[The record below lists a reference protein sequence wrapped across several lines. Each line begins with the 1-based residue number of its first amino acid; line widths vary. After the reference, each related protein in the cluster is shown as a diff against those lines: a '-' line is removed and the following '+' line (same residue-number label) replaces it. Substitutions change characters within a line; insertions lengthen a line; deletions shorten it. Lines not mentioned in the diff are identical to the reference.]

1 MDLERADNFPSLLP
15 ACYPGVGP
23 RYSRKRRIDMLR
35 FHTLGSFELLEGQPP
50 AVRLIPTQPKRLAL
64 LAYLALAHPRGFHR
78 RDTLLAL
85 FWPELSGEEG
95 RRALRQ
101 ALHHLRR
108 AVGQEAIETRADDQ
122 VRFRDG

>member
-1 MDLERADNFPSLLP
+1 MRAPPGCPRSTRRIHLRRGERELDLRSCGMTWGPHRLMAVERADNFPTLLP

-23 RYSRKRRIDMLR
+23 RYCGKQRIDMLR

-78 RDTLLAL
+78 RDT
-85 FWPELSGEEG
+85 PP
-95 RRALRQ
+95 
-101 ALHHLRR
+101 
-108 AVGQEAIETRADDQ
+108 
-122 VRFRDG
+122 